1 MANRMQKI
9 MKTPIRKINIW
20 FRKLLYNKKFTIP
33 LAVVMAFIFWL
44 VITVQENPIRE
55 RTLSGISVSIA
66 TEDTV
71 IEELGLDI
79 ISGGYGQTVD
89 VVVKGPNYI
98 VNSLTAA
105 DLLVQPIMLQ
115 VSSPGT
121 YDLELSAIRNS
132 SVSGYSIVK
141 VNPAKISVS
150 FDYVETKTFNVVAS
164 AGSVAAAEGLVAE
177 TAVVV
182 DSESK
187 TINIK
192 GVRSDVEKIASVVA
206 TTNVSAVIDKTTNYD
221 ADIMLYDIDGNQLD
235 NAKYTLSF
243 DKVKIAVPISR
254 KKTVKLVPTFENE
267 PDAFKA
273 NPISYTL
280 SVKEITIIGPA
291 ETVDNLETIGLS
303 PINFNEISKN
313 STSFDTTVV
322 LPDGIKMV
330 DNVEIVNVQ
339 VSLRG
344 YDTKNM
350 RVTQFVFI
358 NPDNVVVRGNA
369 INNIEVYAPRAVLKK
384 LNESNMYA
392 EVDIT
397 DMQSGDY
404 NLNVTIKCS
413 DYDNIWIVGQYTAEV
428 TIY

>member
-1 MANRMQKI
+1 MTNRMQKI
-9 MKTPIRKINIW
+9 KKTPIRKINIW
-20 FRKLLYNKKFTIP
+20 FRQLLYNKKFTIP
-33 LAVVMAFIFWL
+33 LAILVAFIFWL

-115 VSSPGT
+115 VSAPGT

-150 FDYVETKTFNVVAS
+150 FDYVETKTFNVTAS

-192 GVRSDVEKIASVVA
+192 GVRSDVDKIASVVA

-267 PDAFKA
+267 PDAFKV

-280 SVKEITIIGPA
+280 DVKEVTIIGPA
-291 ETVDNLETIGLS
+291 ETVDHLEMIGLS

-313 STSFDTTVV
+313 STSFNTTVV

-330 DNVEIVNVQ
+330 DNIESVNVQ
-339 VSLRG
+339 ISLRG
-344 YDTKNM
+344 YDSTNL
-350 RVTQFVFI
+350 RVTQFVFV
-358 NPDNVVVRGNA
+358 NPDNVVVYGNA

-397 DMQSGDY
+397 GMQAGAY

-413 DYDNIWIVGQYTAEV
+413 EYDNIWIVGQYAAEV